1 MKYLYLLILTVFIAS
16 CGAKVDETKVVE
28 DENAIEISNQINAEL
43 ETLVEDAA
51 NTSKVTRLDAKYT
64 NPAWEVDMV
73 IDYTLDSEWKIET
86 IDVSATTYDL
96 KDFNTAAQV
105 LIGKTLEE
113 AKTADIAGG
122 SLTNEAFKKALK

>member
-51 NTSKVTRLDAKYT
+51 NTSKLTRLDAKYT
-64 NPAWEVDMV
+64 NPTWEVDMV

-86 IDVSATTYDL
+86 IDVSATTWDL
-96 KDFNTAAQV
+96 KDYNTAVQTLV
-105 LIGKTLEE
+105 GKTIEE
-113 AKTADIAGG
+113 AKTADIAGW
-122 SLTNEAFKKALK
+122 SLTTEAFKKALK